1 MSFGSPLFL
10 LALVLPV
17 AAVIAYLWIEKRPT
31 RAAVTFP
38 NLEVM
43 ASIGGR
49 SSWKRQLIGGLLLA
63 TLVLLCI
70 AVARPKVPLAATAD
84 RATVVLVVDVSISM
98 NAKDVAPTR
107 LEAARAAIRTFAD
120 SVPPG
125 IKVGLISFSD
135 DSNVLTAPTTD
146 RAALRAGIAA
156 LRPGLGTAIGDAVAR
171 GVDLVQ
177 ASIGTEDPAHAE
189 NGGRPVGAVVLLSDG
204 AQTRGSLLPQEGA
217 QIAERAG
224 VPVYTIALGTDSG
237 TVTVSRFGE
246 PIQVLVPPDRGTLA
260 SIAEATGGTT
270 FEAKDAKRLTSVYSK
285 LGRVVA
291 RTTKPREVTSAF
303 VAAAAALLAAGIG
316 LAALWVPRLP

>member
-1 MSFGSPLFL
+1 MPPPPPES
-10 LALVLPV
+10 
-17 AAVIAYLWIEKRPT
+17 
-31 RAAVTFP
+31 
-38 NLEVM
+38 
-43 ASIGGR
+43 
-49 SSWKRQLIGGLLLA
+49 
-63 TLVLLCI
+63 
-70 AVARPKVPLAATAD
+70 
-84 RATVVLVVDVSISM
+84 
-98 NAKDVAPTR
+98 
-107 LEAARAAIRTFAD
+107 AARAAIRTFAD

-177 ASIGTEDPAHAE
+177 ASIGTKDPAQAE